1 MLRNHLLALLISLCF
16 CGVLL
21 ASPAWADDDADLD
34 DLEEDDDLL
43 EEDDDLLDEEID
55 PDADDADI
63 YAEYKEELRG
73 ESPSEEIDAWGRYLE
88 VYPGSTFRMEIEQRM
103 AALEDAAFDELQAGD
118 DLDSAAGTE
127 VDAKRR
133 EMAVYEPMLIGMNPN
148 TRRHFEFG
156 LLWGYNDYINYDL
169 TVEWA
174 FRRNLSVFGG
184 VRHEGRSIGGT
195 LQAGVKYAFLKDV
208 RTGIVLS
215 GAFSIKAGYSSLDRL
230 SFTLEPWIGVAWLIS
245 DKIQVQ
251 TSLAFDLRVDKL
263 LHWVTW
269 DAMVVFNPKP
279 KIGIYIESKQ
289 KHSLHNVNGL
299 DTQYLAFYQA
309 GVGVKFRP
317 NEKMEFG
324 VGANIPYFWR
334 IWKDYNYVGI
344 HADAVFFFGGNP
356 AK

>member
-1 MLRNHLLALLISLCF
+1 MLRKNLLTLLTSLSLCGLLLA
-16 CGVLL
+16 G
-21 ASPAWADDDADLD
+21 PAWAEEDDELD
-34 DLEEDDDLL
+34 DLDEDDFDEDL
-43 EEDDDLLDEEID
+43 D
-55 PDADDADI
+55 PDADDAETYED
-63 YAEYKEELRG
+63 YKEELRG
-73 ESPSEEIDAWGRYLE
+73 ESPSEEIDAWERYLE
-88 VYPGSTFRMEIEQRM
+88 AYPASQFSMEIRQRM
-103 AALEDAAFDELQAGD
+103 KSLEDAAFEELQGD
-118 DLDSAAGTE
+118 TYLDDRPGNE

-133 EMAVYEPMLIGMNPN
+133 EMQVYEPMLIGMNPN
-148 TRRHFEFG
+148 TRRRFEFG

-169 TVEWA
+169 AVEWA

-184 VRHEGRSIGGT
+184 LRHEGRSFGGS

-208 RTGIVLS
+208 RTGIVLT

-230 SFTLEPWIGVAWLIS
+230 SFTIEPWIGFAWLAS

-251 TSLAFDLRVDKL
+251 TSLAFDLRVDKG

-289 KHSLHNVNGL
+289 KHSLHDVEGL

-309 GVGVKFRP
+309 GVGAKFRP
-317 NEKMEFG
+317 SDKMEFG
-324 VGANIPYFWR
+324 IGANIPYFWR

-344 HADAVFFFGGNP
+344 HANAVFFFGGAP
-356 AK
+356 EK

>member
-1 MLRNHLLALLISLCF
+1 MLRNDLLTFLLSVPLC
-16 CGVLL
+16 GLL
-21 ASPAWADDDADLD
+21 LLSPAWAQDGDDLD
-34 DLEEDDDLL
+34 EEELDLL
-43 EEDDDLLDEEID
+43 EEEAD
-55 PDADDADI
+55 PDADDAEI
-63 YAEYKEELRG
+63 YSDYKEELRG
-73 ESPSEEIDAWGRYLE
+73 ESPSEEIDAWERYLE
-88 VYPGSTFRMEIEQRM
+88 VYPDSSFGMEIQQRM
-103 AALEDAAFDELQAGD
+103 KALEDAAFEELQDTD
-118 DLDSAAGTE
+118 DSSASASDQ

-133 EMAVYEPMLIGMNPN
+133 EMQVYEPMLTGMNPN
-148 TRRHFEFG
+148 TRRRFEVG
-156 LLWGYNDYINYDL
+156 LIWGYNDYINYEL
-169 TVEWA
+169 AVEWA
-174 FRRNLSVFGG
+174 FRRNLSIFGG

-195 LQAGVKYAFLKDV
+195 LQVGIKYAFLKDV

-215 GAFSIKAGYSSLDRL
+215 GAFSIKGGYSSLDRL
-230 SFTLEPWIGVAWLIS
+230 GFTIEPWIGFAWLAS

-289 KHSLHNVNGL
+289 KHSFHDVDGL
-299 DTQYLAFYQA
+299 DTQYLAFFQA
-309 GVGVKFRP
+309 GVGAKFRP
-317 NEKMEFG
+317 SEKMEFG
-324 VGANIPYFWR
+324 VGVNIPYFWR